1 MPIYE
6 YQAREPERQA
16 CAHCRIPFDVLQS
29 IAASPLQVCP
39 DCGAPLVKLISTPAI
54 GGSSSG
60 LDDRAKAAGFSKLKR
75 LGKGEYEKQ
84 Y

>member
-1 MPIYE
+1 MPVYRYE
-6 YQAREPERQA
+6 AKDSDKSCDYCKDGFE
-16 CAHCRIPFDVLQS
+16 ITQS
-29 IAASPLQVCP
+29 IKDDKLTTCP
-39 DCGAPLVKLISTPAI
+39 ECANPIIKTPVSAAI
-54 GGSSSG
+54 GRSQSS